1 MKLYTIKQAAP
12 LLGISE
18 YALRLGV
25 RSGRFP
31 CFRPT
36 AAGRSP
42 YLISLELVEKVMEEE
57 MLTNHASPSN
67 EYVL

>member
-36 AAGRSP
+36 ATGKSP
-42 YLISLELVEKVMEEE
+42 YLINLEMVEKVMEEE
-57 MLTNHASPSN
+57 MLTASPIN
-67 EYVL
+67 NTMYTL